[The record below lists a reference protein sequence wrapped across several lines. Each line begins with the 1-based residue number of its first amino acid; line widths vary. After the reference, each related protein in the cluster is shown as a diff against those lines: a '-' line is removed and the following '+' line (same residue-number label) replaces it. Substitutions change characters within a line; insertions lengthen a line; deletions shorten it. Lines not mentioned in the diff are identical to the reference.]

1 MKKELLYCTTFLF
14 LAASC
19 NEEAPLLPPSAQTD
33 SDILQLLSARLEEE
47 EKEEGSTPA
56 PGTS

>member
-19 NEEAPLLPPSAQTD
+19 NEEAPPSAAIGTD
-33 SDILQLLSARLEEE
+33 
-47 EKEEGSTPA
+47 
-56 PGTS
+56 